1 MTVLPP
7 VSVPGAAGGA
17 VESSLGANDLVV
29 DAGVAIKWYVPEIHE
44 AEAKRLLSPTSTLHV
59 PELFFPEFGSIVWKK
74 ARLLKVPE
82 LTEEEGRDI
91 LRLLL
96 AVDLEVHSMA
106 PLLESAYKIAVGP
119 ERATVYDTCYLALA
133 LVLGCRLVTADRA
146 FYDALKGGPHGA
158 HLLWV
163 ADPI

>member
-1 MTVLPP
+1 MTVQPP
-7 VSVPGAAGGA
+7 VSGPGANGGDGA
-17 VESSLGANDLVV
+17 SSWGANDLVV
-29 DAGVAIKWYVPEIHE
+29 DAGVAIKWYIPELHE
-44 AEAKRLLSPTSTLHV
+44 AEAKRLLAPTCTLHV

-74 ARLLKVPE
+74 VRLLKVPE

-96 AVDLEVHSMA
+96 AVDLEVHPMA
-106 PLLESAYKIAVGP
+106 PVLESAYTIAVGP
-119 ERATVYDTCYLALA
+119 ERPTVYDSCYLALA
-133 LVLGCRLVTADRA
+133 LFLDCRLVTADRA
-146 FYDALKGGPHGA
+146 FYDALKGGAYGA

>member
-1 MTVLPP
+1 MTADPP
-7 VSVPGAAGGA
+7 VGAPGAAGGA
-17 VESSLGANDLVV
+17 GASSLGANDFVV
-29 DAGVAIKWYVPEIHE
+29 DAGVAIKWYVPEVHE
-44 AEAKRLLSPTSTLHV
+44 AEAKRLLSPTYTLHV
-59 PELFFPEFGSIVWKK
+59 PELFFPEFGSIIWKK

-96 AVDLEVHSMA
+96 AVDLQVHPMA
-106 PLLESAYKIAVGP
+106 PVLESAYTIAVGP
-119 ERATVYDTCYLALA
+119 ERAAVYDSCYLTLA

>member
-1 MTVLPP
+1 MTVTPP
-7 VSVPGAAGGA
+7 VSGPGANGGA
-17 VESSLGANDLVV
+17 GASTLGANDLVV
-29 DAGVAIKWYVPEIHE
+29 DAGVAIKWYIPEVHE
-44 AEAKRLLSPTSTLHV
+44 AEAKRLLSPTCTLHV

-96 AVDLEVHSMA
+96 AVDLEVHPMA
-106 PLLESAYKIAVGP
+106 PVLEPAYTIAVGP
-119 ERATVYDTCYLALA
+119 DARRFTTVAILPAL
-133 LVLGCRLVTADRA
+133 LLGCRLVTADRA

-163 ADPI
+163 ADPL

>member
-1 MTVLPP
+1 MTAQPP
-7 VSVPGAAGGA
+7 VGGRSANAGAGA
-17 VESSLGANDLVV
+17 SSLRANDFVV
-29 DAGVAIKWYVPEIHE
+29 DAGVAIKWYIPEVHE
-44 AEAKRLLSPTSTLHV
+44 AEAKRLLSPTVTLHV

-96 AVDLEVHSMA
+96 AVDLEVHPMA
-106 PLLESAYKIAVGP
+106 PVLEPAFTIAVGP
-119 ERATVYDTCYLALA
+119 ERPTVYDSCYLALA
-133 LVLGCRLVTADRA
+133 LLLGRRLVTADRA